1 MNKLDRRQFLS
12 SIAKPAAAASVVLSN
27 PGLIAKTLNKVKAP
41 SGDPKIIARDES
53 YWREIQQGY
62 TADRALINLNNG
74 GVSPSPTV
82 VQNALKRYLDFS
94 NTSPA
99 YSMWRILEPQKE
111 TVRKRMARFFDC
123 DAEEIAL
130 TRNASESLQI
140 CQNGFDLKPGDE
152 VLTTTQDYGRMI
164 NTFKQRECRDG
175 IVMKQFKIPMKMRL

>member
-111 TVRKRMARFFDC
+111 TVR
-123 DAEEIAL
+123 
-130 TRNASESLQI
+130 
-140 CQNGFDLKPGDE
+140 
-152 VLTTTQDYGRMI
+152 
-164 NTFKQRECRDG
+164 
-175 IVMKQFKIPMKMRL
+175 